1 MSRQVTVYEASK
13 NGKVTVLENVEATNL
28 GELKRIMVS
37 KGIDIENMDFMEGVS
52 NVVLRDDNSV
62 LPTNIPYKGSTT
74 NNLFIYLSLKNKKIS
89 SGVMSRKEVYQY
101 LNEHGLA
108 EEVKRAFGRNYTQ
121 VSTEHLLAFIEATK
135 QEQAAEPEKEAQTQ
149 VSNSELDTL
158 RKAFIKLVEILY
170 EDSCL
175 YKDDFDAI
183 HDILNK
189 KELIPGRSFFEGDI
203 ENLIPR

>member
-89 SGVMSRKEVYQY
+89 SGVISRKEAYQY

-108 EEVKRAFGRNYTQ
+108 EAIKSAFGRNYTQ
-121 VSTEHLLAFIEATK
+121 VSTENLLEFIESTER
-135 QEQAAEPEKEAQTQ
+135 EQAAKPENEAQIQ

-170 EDSCL
+170 EDCCL
-175 YKDDFDAI
+175 YQDDFDAI

-189 KELIPGRSFFEGDI
+189 KEPVPGKSFFEDDI

>member
-89 SGVMSRKEVYQY
+89 SGVMSRKEAYQY

-108 EEVKRAFGRNYTQ
+108 EAIKSAFGRNYTQ
-121 VSTEHLLAFIEATK
+121 VSTENLLEFIESTER
-135 QEQAAEPEKEAQTQ
+135 EQAAKPENEAQIQ

-170 EDSCL
+170 EDCCL
-175 YKDDFDAI
+175 YQDDFDAI

-189 KELIPGRSFFEGDI
+189 KEPVPGKSFFEDDI